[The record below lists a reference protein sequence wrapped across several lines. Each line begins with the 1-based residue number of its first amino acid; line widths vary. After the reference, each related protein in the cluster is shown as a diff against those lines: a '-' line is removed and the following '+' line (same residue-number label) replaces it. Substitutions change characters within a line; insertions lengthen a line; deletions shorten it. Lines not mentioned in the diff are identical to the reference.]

1 MISTAAVFG
10 LSCRRKPMRIMLYI
24 VACLLFL
31 ISIIGYVAVQVRLR
45 PKEDSD
51 LDDYYHEFE
60 EQHPGYARYLKWS
73 RIMLTGAII
82 AAMMLLLTRV
92 F

>member
-1 MISTAAVFG
+1 MISTPALFG
-10 LSCRRKPMRIMLYI
+10 LSCIDKPMPIMI
-24 VACLLFL
+24 NIIACLLFL
-31 ISIIGYVAVQVRLR
+31 ISIIGYIAVQLRLH

-73 RIMLTGAII
+73 KITLTGAVI
-82 AAMMLLLTRV
+82 AAMILLLNRV

>member
-1 MISTAAVFG
+1 
-10 LSCRRKPMRIMLYI
+10 MRIMLNI

-31 ISIIGYVAVQVRLR
+31 ISIIGYIGVQVCLR
-45 PKEDSD
+45 PKDDSD

-60 EQHPGYARYLKWS
+60 EQHPGYARYLEWS
-73 RIMLTGAII
+73 RITLTAAVIGA
-82 AAMMLLLTRV
+82 LFLFLSLV

>member
-1 MISTAAVFG
+1 
-10 LSCRRKPMRIMLYI
+10 MRIMLNI
-24 VACLLFL
+24 VACVLFL
-31 ISIIGYVAVQVRLR
+31 ISIVGYIAVQVRLR

-60 EQHPGYARYLKWS
+60 EQHPGYARYLEWS
-73 RIMLTGAII
+73 RITLSGAII
-82 AAMMLLLTRV
+82 GALLLFLSLV